1 MTSIIILIIIL
12 IIFIIIIIYII
23 IINNN
28 NIIIIII
35 KTIIIIII
43 IIILIIFIIIIIII
57 YSINSL
63 GVPLL
68 KEVSQKWIVHN
79 ALNINAQTP
88 KDPEGA
94 MYQSLVGTNA
104 PMSPGENNRVGSSQ
118 SAPHLSKNTTTNMIT
133 KTSSS
138 QSQLNKNLNIMS
150 REGTANAT
158 TTNASNA
165 TGVNKSGVINNN
177 NNNNNNIKSSEKA
190 KRNNVA
196 SLFSQTSAE
205 WQVDKLTKEVTSL
218 ALQLDESLREKEQQ
232 RLEILR
238 LRKHFM
244 SISNNRVP
252 NSTSMVILPSSLQ
265 LPSIVSNNNINHGGG
280 TAAAGESISIS
291 LNGNSS
297 TWKDTGGRHI
307 TNADLYGVPSSAD
320 KQDLQLMPT
329 DASLASTSGELASK
343 KIVGGSK
350 VNSLYEDDISLL
362 LYVIV

>member
-1 MTSIIILIIIL
+1 L
-12 IIFIIIIIYII
+12 
-23 IINNN
+23 
-28 NIIIIII
+28 
-35 KTIIIIII
+35 
-43 IIILIIFIIIIIII
+43 
-57 YSINSL
+57 
-63 GVPLL
+63 P

-88 KDPEGA
+88 KDSEGA
-94 MYQSLVGTNA
+94 MYQSLNGTNA

-118 SAPHLSKNTTTNMIT
+118 SAPHLPKTTT
-133 KTSSS
+133 TSHL
-138 QSQLNKNLNIMS
+138 QSNKNRMMMS
-150 REGTANAT
+150 REGTANGT
-158 TTNASNA
+158 
-165 TGVNKSGVINNN
+165 TGVNKNGINNN
-177 NNNNNNIKSSEKA
+177 NSNNIKSSEKA

-252 NSTSMVILPSSLQ
+252 NSTSMVIVPNSLQ
-265 LPSIVSNNNINHGGG
+265 LPSIISNNINHGA
-280 TAAAGESISIS
+280 TGESISIS

-307 TNADLYGVPSSAD
+307 TNADLYGIPSSAD

-329 DASLASTSGELASK
+329 DGSLASTSGELESK

-350 VNSLYEDDISLL
+350 VSAPLI
-362 LYVIV
+362 

>member
-1 MTSIIILIIIL
+1 
-12 IIFIIIIIYII
+12 
-23 IINNN
+23 
-28 NIIIIII
+28 
-35 KTIIIIII
+35 
-43 IIILIIFIIIIIII
+43 
-57 YSINSL
+57 
-63 GVPLL
+63 
-68 KEVSQKWIVHN
+68 
-79 ALNINAQTP
+79 
-88 KDPEGA
+88 
-94 MYQSLVGTNA
+94 MYQSLNGTNA

-118 SAPHLSKNTTTNMIT
+118 SAPHLSKTTTSQMIT

-138 QSQLNKNLNIMS
+138 QSNKNLMMMS
-150 REGTANAT
+150 REGTA
-158 TTNASNA
+158 
-165 TGVNKSGVINNN
+165 KSGINNN
-177 NNNNNNIKSSEKA
+177 NSNNIKSSEKA

-252 NSTSMVILPSSLQ
+252 NSTSMVIVPNSLQ
-265 LPSIVSNNNINHGGG
+265 LPSIISNNINHG
-280 TAAAGESISIS
+280 AAGESISIS

-307 TNADLYGVPSSAD
+307 TNADLYGIPSSAD

-329 DASLASTSGELASK
+329 DGSLASTSGELASK

-350 VNSLYEDDISLL
+350 VSSPFI
-362 LYVIV
+362 

>member
-1 MTSIIILIIIL
+1 
-12 IIFIIIIIYII
+12 
-23 IINNN
+23 
-28 NIIIIII
+28 
-35 KTIIIIII
+35 
-43 IIILIIFIIIIIII
+43 
-57 YSINSL
+57 
-63 GVPLL
+63 LL

-88 KDPEGA
+88 KDSEGA
-94 MYQSLVGTNA
+94 MYQSLNGTNA

-118 SAPHLSKNTTTNMIT
+118 SAPHLSKTTTTTSQMIT
-133 KTSSS
+133 KTSQS
-138 QSQLNKNLNIMS
+138 QSDKNRMMIS
-150 REGTANAT
+150 REGTANGT
-158 TTNASNA
+158 T
-165 TGVNKSGVINNN
+165 GGNKNGINNN
-177 NNNNNNIKSSEKA
+177 NSNNIKSSEKA

-252 NSTSMVILPSSLQ
+252 NSTSMVIVPNSLQ
-265 LPSIVSNNNINHGGG
+265 LPSIISNNINHGA
-280 TAAAGESISIS
+280 TGESISIS

-307 TNADLYGVPSSAD
+307 TNADLYGIPSSAD

-329 DASLASTSGELASK
+329 DGSLASTSGELASK

-350 VNSLYEDDISLL
+350 VSSPFI
-362 LYVIV
+362 

>member
-1 MTSIIILIIIL
+1 MIIIIINIIILIL
-12 IIFIIIIIYII
+12 F
-23 IINNN
+23 
-28 NIIIIII
+28 
-35 KTIIIIII
+35 
-43 IIILIIFIIIIIII
+43 LLI
-57 YSINSL
+57 YSIISL
-63 GVPLL
+63 GAPLL

-88 KDPEGA
+88 KDSEGA
-94 MYQSLVGTNA
+94 MYQSLNGTNA

-118 SAPHLSKNTTTNMIT
+118 SAPHLSKTTTT
-133 KTSSS
+133 
-138 QSQLNKNLNIMS
+138 SQLQSNKNLMMIS
-150 REGTANAT
+150 REGTANGT
-158 TTNASNA
+158 T
-165 TGVNKSGVINNN
+165 GGNKNGINNN
-177 NNNNNNIKSSEKA
+177 NSNNIKSSEKA

-252 NSTSMVILPSSLQ
+252 NSTSMVIVPNSLQ
-265 LPSIVSNNNINHGGG
+265 LPSIISNNINHGA
-280 TAAAGESISIS
+280 TGESISIS

-307 TNADLYGVPSSAD
+307 TNADLYGIPSSAD

-329 DASLASTSGELASK
+329 DGSLASTSGELASK

-350 VNSLYEDDISLL
+350 VSSPFI
-362 LYVIV
+362 